1 MSAFTG
7 VPRGAASHRRQHR
20 MLQVLTAFA
29 AVAFIAALLAAS
41 FHAAIVLAAI
51 TAVLIASWAHDHDY
65 EDMDRRAEE
74 WRAGY

>member
-20 MLQVLTAFA
+20 ILQVLTAVA
-29 AVAFIAALLAAS
+29 AVAVVAALLS
-41 FHAAIVLAAI
+41 RSYHAAIVLAVI
-51 TAVLIASWAHDHDY
+51 TAVLVASWAHDHDY

>member
-7 VPRGAASHRRQHR
+7 VPRGAAAHRRQHR
-20 MLQVLTAFA
+20 ILQAVT
-29 AVAFIAALLAAS
+29 AVATVALLAALFS
-41 FHAAIVLAAI
+41 RSYHAAIVLAAI
-51 TAVLIASWAHDHDY
+51 AVVLVASWAHDHDY